1 MKKST
6 LFDSPLTRPGQS
18 ACRMIVAPFCVLLL
32 AACQKKE
39 EVRTPPPP
47 DVQVVEVSTEDV
59 PVVKEWVATLD
70 GYVNAQIRAQV
81 SGYLQKQTYQDG
93 NFVQEGQSLF
103 QIDPRPFQ
111 ASVDQAKGSLAQA
124 QGDVQRAQGEL
135 AQNEAR
141 QGKTQLDVT
150 RYTPLAKTSAISQQE
165 LDDAVQANL
174 GAKAGVE
181 AAKAQVAAAQSAVQA
196 AKATLEEAQLKL
208 GFTQVISPIS
218 GIAGIAKGQVGDLVG
233 PDSGNLTTVST
244 LNPIKAYFTISE
256 QEGMAFQT
264 EGDSPEVARARRAKL
279 QLILSDGSTY
289 PQKGKFFAA
298 DRQVEVGTGAIR
310 LAAIFPNPNNFLR
323 PGQFGRIRAVVKIDK
338 GVALVPQRAIYELQG
353 RFLVAIVGADNK
365 VNLRPVKVGER
376 VGSSWIVQ
384 DGLKPGERI
393 VAEGLERMRDG
404 ITVNPTAYTP
414 PAERKS

>member
-1 MKKST
+1 MKNSHLDPSVGRLGHFVFPRIMT
-6 LFDSPLTRPGQS
+6 P
-18 ACRMIVAPFCVLLL
+18 VCVLLL

-39 EVRTPPPP
+39 EVKAPPPP
-47 DVQVVEVSTEDV
+47 DVQVVEVSSEDV

-81 SGYLQKQTYQDG
+81 TGYLQKQTYQDG
-93 NFVQEGQSLF
+93 DLVQEGQSLF

-111 ASVDQAKGSLAQA
+111 AAVDQAKGSLAQA

-135 AQNEAR
+135 AQNEAK
-141 QGKTQLDVT
+141 QGKTRLDVT

-165 LDDAVQANL
+165 LDDAVQADL

-196 AKATLEEAQLKL
+196 AKAALDEAQLKL
-208 GFTQVISPIS
+208 GFTHVISPIS

-256 QEGMAFQT
+256 QEGMAFQAA
-264 EGDSPEVARARRAKL
+264 GDSPEVARARRANL
-279 QLILSDGSTY
+279 QLVLSDGSTY
-289 PQKGKFFAA
+289 PQKGSFYAA

-310 LAAIFPNPNNFLR
+310 MAAIFPNAKNFLR
-323 PGQFGRIRAVVKIDK
+323 PGQFGRVRAVVKIDK

-353 RFLVAIVGADNK
+353 RFMVAIVGADNK
-365 VNLRPVKVGER
+365 VTLRPVKVGER